1 MMSWKEIKM
10 TISDFRGE
18 YRWLSNFY
26 SCQIVLDGKI
36 YPSTEHAYQAAKTL
50 DENERE
56 QIRIAPKFRDAKNLG
71 QKVTKRSDWDEVKI
85 AVMKECLRQK
95 FERPDLR
102 EKLLATGNQKLIEG
116 NTWMDQFWGICNGIG
131 SNHLGKLLMALR
143 EEIRNTQILTGDSNG

>member
-1 MMSWKEIKM
+1 M
-10 TISDFRGE
+10 TINDFRGD

-26 SCQIVLDGKI
+26 SCQIVLDGKM

-50 DENERE
+50 DEDERE
-56 QIRIAPKFRDAKNLG
+56 QIRIAPKFRDAKHLG

-102 EKLLATGNQKLIEG
+102 EKLLATGNQELIEG
-116 NTWMDQFWGICNGIG
+116 NTWMDQFWGVCNGIG

-143 EEIRNTQILTGDSNG
+143 EEIRNTQILTGDS

>member
-1 MMSWKEIKM
+1 M

-71 QKVTKRSDWDEVKI
+71 KKVTKRSDWDEVKI